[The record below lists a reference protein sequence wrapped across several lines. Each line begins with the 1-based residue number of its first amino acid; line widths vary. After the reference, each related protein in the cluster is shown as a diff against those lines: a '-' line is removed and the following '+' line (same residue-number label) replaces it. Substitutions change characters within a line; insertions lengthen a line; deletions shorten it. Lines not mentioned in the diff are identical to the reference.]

1 MKKLLVVVT
10 IFCCFLSS
18 IAQMPRENLSR
29 ESYIERL
36 DSIDAGWYKYFY
48 IYDDQYNMVKMKIKM
63 SGDIVYRDFYYDEQ
77 NRLVRVDQPDT
88 NPIYLHRTDYIF
100 DSLGRRSEGL
110 LYTFENGVIIDREK
124 TIYQYNEDNNVST
137 ITSFFY
143 DELADELVE
152 EEKREFLY
160 NDQLD
165 IDELLFY
172 RKSGNQW
179 YLYEKHVSIYDE
191 NHNCINVKHY
201 LMDEGEWWCDNEY
214 NYYYDI
220 EMPSCSIAG
229 LDFSFYYMYTINGI
243 NKFCQ
248 NKLLYSES
256 LDKKSDGQ
264 FEKSRTNYYYSTNLG
279 VDETHEELLN
289 IWPNPVDK
297 AIYIETV
304 DLKHIEIFSMDGKSL
319 LTSDGIGHID
329 VSTLPAGCYLLKAVM
344 KDGRIAIQKFFK
356 L

>member
-1 MKKLLVVVT
+1 
-10 IFCCFLSS
+10 
-18 IAQMPRENLSR
+18 
-29 ESYIERL
+29 
-36 DSIDAGWYKYFY
+36 
-48 IYDDQYNMVKMKIKM
+48 M

-137 ITSFFY
+137 ITSFLY

-201 LMDEGEWWCDNEY
+201 LM
-214 NYYYDI
+214 
-220 EMPSCSIAG
+220 
-229 LDFSFYYMYTINGI
+229 
-243 NKFCQ
+243 
-248 NKLLYSES
+248 
-256 LDKKSDGQ
+256 KKICH
-264 FEKSRTNYYYSTNLG
+264 L
-279 VDETHEELLN
+279 
-289 IWPNPVDK
+289 
-297 AIYIETV
+297 IYH
-304 DLKHIEIFSMDGKSL
+304 KMN
-319 LTSDGIGHID
+319 
-329 VSTLPAGCYLLKAVM
+329 
-344 KDGRIAIQKFFK
+344 
-356 L
+356 